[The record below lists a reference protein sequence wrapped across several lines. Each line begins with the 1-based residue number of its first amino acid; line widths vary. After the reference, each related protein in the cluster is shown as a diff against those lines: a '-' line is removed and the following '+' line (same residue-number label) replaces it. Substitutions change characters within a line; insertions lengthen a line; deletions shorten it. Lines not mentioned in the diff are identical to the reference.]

1 MRRNR
6 QASTN
11 SAYGQFYAAGAS
23 GASGAPDAAFGGTPG
38 RKLQR
43 DRASAPTVAVK
54 VDTAPRVGAFTG
66 VVGRGSSQRAL
77 AVDSSLGSTLP
88 ARAGAGPGPR
98 VAHLQG
104 VRAPSFARNGS
115 DSGATANAAA
125 TLVAPITSRSD
136 ATSVAAPPAR
146 PEWDASF
153 TRNAPKDVPIG
164 AVGGGVGGGGDRFPG
179 ARFGTPA
186 SRSDDPRTDA
196 DDSWTRTRPRVP
208 TGTDVRDR
216 DGRPRRFSRGSTS
229 IADSIEDRR
238 PSRVLRDKTR
248 ATHRSFVGIRQR
260 AHRRRH
266 ETHAGTRGGCG
277 RGPGSER

>member
-88 ARAGAGPGPR
+88 ARAGRGTGTPR
-98 VAHLQG
+98 
-104 VRAPSFARNGS
+104 RAP
-115 DSGATANAAA
+115 
-125 TLVAPITSRSD
+125 P
-136 ATSVAAPPAR
+136 
-146 PEWDASF
+146 
-153 TRNAPKDVPIG
+153 
-164 AVGGGVGGGGDRFPG
+164 
-179 ARFGTPA
+179 
-186 SRSDDPRTDA
+186 
-196 DDSWTRTRPRVP
+196 
-208 TGTDVRDR
+208 
-216 DGRPRRFSRGSTS
+216 GRPRA
-229 IADSIEDRR
+229 II
-238 PSRVLRDKTR
+238 VR
-248 ATHRSFVGIRQR
+248 AKRLGLGRHRK
-260 AHRRRH
+260 RRRDPRRSH
-266 ETHAGTRGGCG
+266 HLPFRRHLRRRAARAPRMGRFVHA
-277 RGPGSER
+277 